1 VSAEAVLRATDIAKS
16 YAGVR
21 ALEGVSLELRAGEVH
36 AIVGENGAGKSTL
49 IKILTGATTPDA
61 GSIEV
66 RGAPSSRL
74 DPQTARAFGIAAIYQ
89 QPTLFPHL
97 TVAENLALG
106 LEQRRWFQAIDW
118 NERRTRARALLA
130 RIKAHIDPDQP
141 ASELSMAAQQLVE
154 IARALGTDAR
164 IVIMDE
170 PTAAL
175 PQDDV
180 ERLLEVV
187 RQLRRDGVAVVYISH
202 RLDEV
207 FALADRITV
216 LRDGRLVATGEAA
229 GVDRS
234 ELIRMMVGRDVQAV
248 FSHERGAPGGAVLQ
262 LDRVGCEAAGIADV
276 SLTVRGGE
284 IFGLA
289 GLVGAGR
296 TELARVIFGV
306 TPADRGT
313 IAVDGRPIVVR
324 RPADAAAERI
334 AYVPE
339 DRRRHGVIPQMRVA
353 SNIKPATLRRIA
365 GRLGWLRIGDERQTA
380 GRFVRELG
388 VKPPSIDADVSAL
401 SGGNQQKVALARWLM
416 TDPRV
421 LILDE
426 PTQGIDVGAKADVHR
441 EMGRLAR
448 EGVAIL
454 MISSDLPEVIAMSDR
469 IGVMRGG
476 RLAGVLEG
484 DARTPERVMQL
495 ALGEEAA

>member
-1 VSAEAVLRATDIAKS
+1 MAT
-16 YAGVR
+16 
-21 ALEGVSLELRAGEVH
+21 
-36 AIVGENGAGKSTL
+36 
-49 IKILTGATTPDA
+49 
-61 GSIEV
+61 
-66 RGAPSSRL
+66 
-74 DPQTARAFGIAAIYQ
+74 
-89 QPTLFPHL
+89 
-97 TVAENLALG
+97 
-106 LEQRRWFQAIDW
+106 
-118 NERRTRARALLA
+118 
-130 RIKAHIDPDQP
+130 
-141 ASELSMAAQQLVE
+141 QQLVE

-216 LRDGRLVATGEAA
+216 LRDGRLVASREAA

-248 FSHERGAPGGAVLQ
+248 FSHERGAPGDAVQQ
-262 LDRVGCEAAGIADV
+262 LDRVSCEAAGIADV
-276 SLTVRGGE
+276 SLTVRAGE
-284 IFGLA
+284 ILGLA

-313 IAVDGRPIVVR
+313 IAVDGRPITVR
-324 RPADAAAERI
+324 RPADAVAERI

-353 SNIKPATLRRIA
+353 SNITLASLRRIA
-365 GRLGWLRIGDERQTA
+365 GRLGWLRVGEERQAA

-388 VKPPSIDADVSAL
+388 NKPPSFDADVSTL

-416 TDPRV
+416 THPRV

-469 IGVMRGG
+469 IAVMRGG
-476 RLAGVLEG
+476 RLGGILDG

>member
-1 VSAEAVLRATDIAKS
+1 VSGETVLRATGIAKS

-21 ALEGVSLELRAGEVH
+21 ALDGVSLDLRAGEVH

-61 GSIEV
+61 GAIEV
-66 RGAPSSRL
+66 RGAHVARL
-74 DPQTARAFGIAAIYQ
+74 DPQTARALGIAAIYQ

-106 LEQRRWFQAIDW
+106 LERRRWYQPIDW
-118 NERRTRARALLA
+118 QERRTRARALLA
-130 RIKAHIDPDQP
+130 RIRAHIDPDQP

-164 IVIMDE
+164 VVIMDE

-187 RQLRRDGVAVVYISH
+187 RQLRRDGVGVVYISH

-207 FALADRITV
+207 FALADRVTV
-216 LRDGRLVATGEAA
+216 LRDGRLVATREAA
-229 GVDRS
+229 SVDRS

-248 FSHERGAPGGAVLQ
+248 FSHERGTPGDAVLR
-262 LDRVGCEAAGIADV
+262 LDRVSCEASGITDV
-276 SLTVRGGE
+276 SLTVRAGE
-284 IFGLA
+284 IVGLA

-306 TPADRGT
+306 TPADRGV
-313 IAVDGRPIVVR
+313 IAVGGRPVSVR
-324 RPADAAAERI
+324 RPADALAQRI
-334 AYVPE
+334 AYLPE
-339 DRRRHGVIPQMRVA
+339 DRRRHGVILQMRVA
-353 SNIKPATLRRIA
+353 SNITLASLRRIA
-365 GRLGWLRIGDERQTA
+365 GRLGWLRLGDERQA
-380 GRFVRELG
+380 AEGFVRELG
-388 VKPPSIDADVSAL
+388 VKPPSIDAELSAL

-416 TDPRV
+416 TNPRV

-476 RLAGVLEG
+476 RLAGILDG

>member
-1 VSAEAVLRATDIAKS
+1 
-16 YAGVR
+16 
-21 ALEGVSLELRAGEVH
+21 
-36 AIVGENGAGKSTL
+36 
-49 IKILTGATTPDA
+49 
-61 GSIEV
+61 
-66 RGAPSSRL
+66 
-74 DPQTARAFGIAAIYQ
+74 
-89 QPTLFPHL
+89 
-97 TVAENLALG
+97 
-106 LEQRRWFQAIDW
+106 
-118 NERRTRARALLA
+118 
-130 RIKAHIDPDQP
+130 
-141 ASELSMAAQQLVE
+141 
-154 IARALGTDAR
+154 
-164 IVIMDE
+164 
-170 PTAAL
+170 
-175 PQDDV
+175 
-180 ERLLEVV
+180 
-187 RQLRRDGVAVVYISH
+187 
-202 RLDEV
+202 
-207 FALADRITV
+207 
-216 LRDGRLVATGEAA
+216 
-229 GVDRS
+229 
-234 ELIRMMVGRDVQAV
+234 
-248 FSHERGAPGGAVLQ
+248 
-262 LDRVGCEAAGIADV
+262 
-276 SLTVRGGE
+276 VRGGE

-324 RPADAAAERI
+324 RPADAVAERI

-353 SNIKPATLRRIA
+353 SNITLASLRRIA